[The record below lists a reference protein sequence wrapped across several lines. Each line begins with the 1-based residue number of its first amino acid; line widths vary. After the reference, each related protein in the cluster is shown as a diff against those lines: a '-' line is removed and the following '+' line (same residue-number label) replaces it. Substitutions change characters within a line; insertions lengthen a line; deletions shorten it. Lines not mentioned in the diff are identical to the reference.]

1 MELQCSR
8 FRLIRVSK
16 RRRSKFESL
25 MQKLL
30 LKYNDENGAPKE
42 VIVTGEKFIVG
53 RHPENDLQI
62 SSSKLS
68 REHIKII
75 RNGAEYTVED
85 VGSTNGTKLNRR
97 ELLAPEVLFDGDL
110 LDLGGGVEL
119 TVEITSA
126 ESRSSKDEDRVSPD
140 VDIEL
145 AGAKPLN
152 AAPSTSNVSRPVHS
166 DPGSGFGKFF
176 LIAPLLV
183 LFVLIFAGGAIFLLR
198 GTGSTQV
205 TRNNGDFRDDV
216 PVDDT
221 DENSGDKPDN
231 ADLAPSDL
239 ITPLASPENSPPSD
253 GPDDPTPVPDSSPRS
268 GGSENE
274 KIERAA
280 ISFMRR
286 IARNDPNPVLT
297 SAQINALK
305 GKINQFSGSSALAAN
320 IKDAKTNTA
329 AITALA
335 RSKNLIPQFVVNAAL
350 TKLGNNRGNVLSTA
364 ESMLEVLD
372 KLNIQIGDEVADDGL
387 VTIAAYQ
394 QGVDGQ
400 FLQMRNTMERLA
412 RDNPTASSL
421 RVRSIWFLQDKGK
434 LSSSEFELALRFLA
448 IGTITQNPEAF
459 GVNAEALTF
468 S

>member
-1 MELQCSR
+1 MP
-8 FRLIRVSK
+8 
-16 RRRSKFESL
+16 
-25 MQKLL
+25 KLL
-30 LKYNDENGAPKE
+30 LKYNDENGSPKE
-42 VIVTGEKFIVG
+42 VTVTGDRFIVG

-68 REHIKII
+68 REHIKIT
-75 RNGAEYTVED
+75 RNGTEYTVED
-85 VGSTNGTKLNRR
+85 VGSTNGTKLNQR
-97 ELLAPEVLFDGDL
+97 ELLTPEVLFDGDL

-119 TVEITSA
+119 TVEIASA
-126 ESRSSKDEDRVSPD
+126 ESLSSKDEDRMHPD
-140 VDIEL
+140 GDSGP
-145 AGAKPLN
+145 AQAKPII
-152 AAPSTSNVSRPVHS
+152 ATPSTSTVSSSVQS
-166 DPGSGFGKFF
+166 APGSGFGKFF

-183 LFVLIFAGGAIFLLR
+183 LLVLIFAGGAIFLLR
-198 GTGSTQV
+198 GTGATQV
-205 TRNNGDFRDDV
+205 TRNDGDFNDDHWVDDV
-216 PVDDT
+216 DD
-221 DENSGDKPDN
+221 NSGDKPEN
-231 ADLAPSDL
+231 ADPGPADS
-239 ITPLASPENSPPSD
+239 ITPLASPVNSPQSD
-253 GPDDPTPVPDSSPRS
+253 GTDDPTPAPDASPRS

-274 KIERAA
+274 KIEIAA

-305 GKINQFSGSSALAAN
+305 GKVNQFSGSSALAAN
-320 IKDAKTNTA
+320 IKDAKSNAA

-335 RSKNLIPQFVVNAAL
+335 RSKNLIPQFVVSAAL

-421 RVRSIWFLQDKGK
+421 RVRSIWFMQDKGK
-434 LSSSEFELALRFLA
+434 LSSAEFEFALRFLA